1 MVENPSH
8 YARVYLVQWYRDL
21 LSMGERVLSPEQ
33 NDQIHT
39 TIMQELESIAGIEDV
54 WLDWDSRTSSKYV
67 RGIVDKG
74 YNAPSCSNVLIP
86 QGYCIGKCWRY
97 YDGE

>member
-1 MVENPSH
+1 MAYRPLL
-8 YARVYLVQWYRDL
+8 LVLPDL
-21 LSMGERVLSPEQ
+21 DESLQTVRLERVLSSEQ
-33 NDQIHT
+33 NDQIHK
-39 TIMQELESIAGIEDV
+39 TIMDELEVIASQEDV

-97 YDGE
+97 YDGA